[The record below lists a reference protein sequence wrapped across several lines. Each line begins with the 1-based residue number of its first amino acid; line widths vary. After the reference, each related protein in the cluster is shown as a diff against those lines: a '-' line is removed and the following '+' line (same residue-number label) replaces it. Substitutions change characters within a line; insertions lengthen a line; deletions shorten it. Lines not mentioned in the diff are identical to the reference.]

1 MILSADFGFLS
12 TALKWS
18 CGQVNACYGDNGDLL
33 HSDVL
38 KNISRNL
45 GPTMARY
52 GITPYLSACFG
63 APQVIPPD
71 SFTRLRPYLAHF
83 FPRFFPL
90 FACFHRLAE
99 AVPASPKP
107 EPRAKRQWQGGPNTV
122 SAD

>member
-63 APQVIPPD
+63 APQVIPTPSHVLDRISPIFSPCFLVFLRVFTASTRRFQRAPSRSPWPRD
-71 SFTRLRPYLAHF
+71 SGKGAQTPFWR
-83 FPRFFPL
+83 
-90 FACFHRLAE
+90 
-99 AVPASPKP
+99 S
-107 EPRAKRQWQGGPNTV
+107 
-122 SAD
+122 S